1 MSEIIVKRFC
11 GRNFTQSE
19 IDHTLLIAKRYQNL
33 TRSELAETVCEHL
46 DWKSPTGN
54 NKTKSCMRFLEIL
67 EGENLTTL
75 PKKQGRLK
83 RSSKPIEVTSATD
96 PQTAIVKS
104 LRELQPITLVVV
116 SNKSDKSLWNEYI
129 ERYHYL
135 GYKRLQGRT
144 LRYFILT
151 ENQPIGCLLISRA
164 VQGLET
170 RDQWIGWSYQ
180 RRLDN
185 LPWVI
190 NNARFLLFPWVKV
203 PHLAS
208 HVLGML
214 SRQVCQDYEEV
225 WGYRPLLL
233 ETFVDEQRYAGTC
246 YKAANWIKV
255 GYTKGIGLIRKNYD
269 YTTNKKLIFL
279 YPLVKN
285 AQKLLCGGK
294 LVGYQGEY

>member
-1 MSEIIVKRFC
+1 
-11 GRNFTQSE
+11 
-19 IDHTLLIAKRYQNL
+19 
-33 TRSELAETVCEHL
+33 LA
-46 DWKSPTGN
+46 
-54 NKTKSCMRFLEIL
+54 
-67 EGENLTTL
+67 
-75 PKKQGRLK
+75 
-83 RSSKPIEVTSATD
+83 
-96 PQTAIVKS
+96 
-104 LRELQPITLVVV
+104 
-116 SNKSDKSLWNEYI
+116 
-129 ERYHYL
+129 
-135 GYKRLQGRT
+135 
-144 LRYFILT
+144 

-164 VQGLET
+164 AQGLEA

-246 YKAANWIKV
+246 YKAANWVKV